1 MVTDTEGIVLKQ
13 VKAMG
18 GRRMISL
25 FSKKYGKISVGTSLN
40 EGGRNKTALAIKAFS
55 YGKYELFKNRDNY
68 NLNSGQV
75 IKSYYSIGEDL
86 DKYMAASYVL
96 ELTEKLLPEEMP
108 QPRIFNCLIEFL
120 DVLEKREKKHGT
132 LVMAYLVKVLDTLGT
147 MPELNNCVTCSKEP
161 TKDNGKLVYD
171 KFFFSIKEGGLIC
184 PNCAKSLASE
194 DERPLIYK
202 LDIGI
207 IDILRY
213 FQKMPMNA
221 FEKIALDDKLQ
232 DTLQQVIKEYISY
245 HLDISGLKSESFF

>member
-1 MVTDTEGIVLKQ
+1 MVTDTEGIVLRQ

-25 FSKKYGKISVGTSLN
+25 FSQKYGKISVGTSIN
-40 EGGRNKTALAIKAFS
+40 EGGRNKTALSVKAFS
-55 YGKYELFKNRDNY
+55 YGRYELFKNRDSY

-75 IKSYYSIGEDL
+75 LKSYYGLGEDL

-96 ELTEKLLPEEMP
+96 ELTDKLLPEEMP
-108 QPRIFNCLIEFL
+108 QPRIFNLLVDFL
-120 DVLEKREKKHGT
+120 EALEKRDKKHGT
-132 LVMAYLVKVLDTLGT
+132 LVMAYIVKILDILGT
-147 MPELNNCVTCSKEP
+147 MPQLESCVTCGKEP
-161 TKDNGKLVYD
+161 AREEGKLVA
-171 KFFFSIKEGGLIC
+171 KQFFFSIKEGGMIC
-184 PNCAKSLASE
+184 PVCARELSQE

-207 IDILRY
+207 IDILKF
-213 FQKMPMNA
+213 FQKQPMSA

-232 DTLQQVIKEYISY
+232 GKLQEIIKEYISY